1 MAAIDYGTGPNTTT
15 GDTIPVALGK
25 LRDRLIAA
33 GFDPG
38 LGDAATIAVA
48 VRRIETALDVAE
60 AAYVPPL
67 PGTPTPTPTPAP
79 VFTVQPSIS
88 PASGVAGATFTAT
101 DGSANNTTG
110 YTRRWLLN
118 GTSIGTGSTVV
129 PVTAGALSLEVT
141 ATGPGGST
149 IATSAAVTVTSTSTP
164 TPGPGLPKAY
174 LMIARG
180 QSNVVGRGT
189 FDSSIDTNQT
199 NIKQFCDIPSRTSTY
214 RTIRE
219 SVFPLYH
226 PEDRISDSNLSPVN
240 IAAKILAGTL
250 PSGDIVLIVP
260 CGWGGTS
267 LLNTA
272 SNSAPNAPQ
281 WSVGRSLHENLI
293 AQANAAVTAATAA
306 GYTPVVHSIIDIQ
319 GEADNTAI
327 TGTDYGNALTAAI
340 ADMRSRITGGSNA
353 RIILGGFLPEKLATL
368 PALQEI
374 EDARKA
380 VAAADS
386 NAAFVRGASGY
397 VLNDGLVVHFN
408 SAGIRVNGRN
418 IGAAAAQISVAP
430 TVTFLADVTR
440 AEGNSGTT
448 AFVFDGRRST
458 YSGAATVPVTFA
470 AGTTSADDF
479 AGGAFPSGLVLT
491 FADNSDAATV
501 TVNVNGD
508 ATTESQESFSLTLAP
523 NSPYIL
529 GAKPTATGA
538 INDDDTSGAGQYL
551 DAPFDAA
558 NGTALTAYTSP
569 SGHTFTGGMTINNGE
584 IYTTSSGV
592 TLWRA
597 NWSPPSKA
605 YRTLAQFNVLST
617 SASQTIRW
625 RGVDDTNFY
634 WFGNANNS
642 ANWAAYKT
650 VNGSVSSLGTITQ
663 PSGGMPIGST
673 PNIEIIHDANDLLTI
688 KVDGFTVFGPVTEAT
703 FTAAGFVG
711 GRQSASLSASSGL
724 HVMSISTAAIA

>member
-1 MAAIDYGTGPNTTT
+1 MASSNAGPITGGELIRAVQDGQTVYLTRPQVASLLAFTALTSPRASSFLTEKT
-15 GDTIPVALGK
+15 GDENFRAVQGTARIEMNAADMLTYLAGTATPQEVP
-25 LRDRLIAA
+25 RDRQPAA
-33 GFDPG
+33 FTGREKLVVRQGTMQVPIDLSQVLYVRGLGGSLGGVTDPG
-38 LGDAATIAVA
+38 G
-48 VRRIETALDVAE
+48 
-60 AAYVPPL
+60 
-67 PGTPTPTPTPAP
+67 GTP
-79 VFTVQPSIS
+79 
-88 PASGVAGATFTAT
+88 
-101 DGSANNTTG
+101 
-110 YTRRWLLN
+110 
-118 GTSIGTGSTVV
+118 
-129 PVTAGALSLEVT
+129 
-141 ATGPGGST
+141 
-149 IATSAAVTVTSTSTP
+149 TP

-189 FDSSIDTNQT
+189 FDSAIDTNQT

-214 RTIRE
+214 RTIRD

-240 IAAKILAGTL
+240 IAAKVLAGTL

-260 CGWGGTS
+260 TGWGGTS

-293 AQANAAVTAATAA
+293 AQANAAVTAATNA
-306 GYTPVVHSIIDIQ
+306 GYTPIVHSIIDIQ

-327 TGTDYGNALTAAI
+327 SGTDYGNALTAAI
-340 ADMRSRITGGSNA
+340 ADMRNRITGGSNA

-380 VAAADS
+380 VVAADS

-418 IGAAAAQISVAP
+418 IGAAAAQVSVAP

-458 YSGAATVPVTFA
+458 YSGAATVPVTFN

-479 AGGAFPSGLVLT
+479 VGGAFPSGLVLT
-491 FADNSDAATV
+491 FSDNSDAATV

-508 ATTESQESFSLTLAP
+508 TTAEGAESFSLTLVP
-523 NSPYIL
+523 NSPYTL
-529 GAKPTATGA
+529 GAKPTATGNITDEDGA
-538 INDDDTSGAGQYL
+538 GAGQYL
-551 DAPFDAA
+551 SASFDAPD
-558 NGTALTAYTSP
+558 GTGLGSYTSE
-569 SGHTFTGGMTINNGE
+569 SGHTFTGGGSGFVINNSE
-584 IYTTSSGV
+584 VYSTSSGAQ
-592 TLWRA
+592 LWRA
-597 NWSPPSKA
+597 NWTPPSKA
-605 YRTLAQFNVLST
+605 YRVLAQFNVKSI
-617 SASQTIRW
+617 SASQAIRW
-625 RGVDDTNFY
+625 RGVDDSNFY
-634 WFGNANNS
+634 WFANASNS
-642 ANWAAYKT
+642 ANWAVYKT
-650 VNGSVSSLGTITQ
+650 VAGSVSSLGTVTQ
-663 PSGGMPIGST
+663 PPGGNPVGGM

-688 KVDGFTVFGPVTEAT
+688 KVDGFTVFGPVTETT
-703 FTAAGFVG
+703 FTDAGFVG
-711 GRQSASLSASSGL
+711 GRQSASLSATTGL
-724 HVMSISTAAIA
+724 HVMSLSTAAIA